1 MSFLSCI
8 FFGIY
13 PKKGMTKMTSA
24 VLKTLLIASLS
35 NHNDNDGNKK
45 IKKQHL

>member
-1 MSFLSCI
+1 MWIL
-8 FFGIY
+8 GLE
-13 PKKGMTKMTSA
+13 G
-24 VLKTLLIASLS
+24 LKTLLIVSLS

>member
-1 MSFLSCI
+1 
-8 FFGIY
+8 
-13 PKKGMTKMTSA
+13 MTKMTSA